1 MGEGEEAMESDCPL
15 YGALESFFR
24 REAGRWGIEA
34 AFLVGSHAALTA
46 RPDSDVDV
54 ALLFSGETDLRVLFD
69 RTNEIAVE
77 LARISRARIDMIVL
91 DPDLSRPMLAYNC
104 IVRGIPLYLRDP
116 ARLAA
121 LRNEAIRQMEDFR
134 IFGVAWQIEA
144 ARRNLEIP
152 SRA

>member
-1 MGEGEEAMESDCPL
+1 MEKDSPL
-15 YGALESFFR
+15 FGALEPFFQ

-34 AFLVGSHAALTA
+34 AFLVGSHAARTA

-54 ALLFSGETDLRVLFD
+54 ALLFSDETDPRALFD
-69 RTNEIAVE
+69 RTNEITVE
-77 LARISRARIDMIVL
+77 LGRVSRARIDMIVL
-91 DPDLSRPMLAYNC
+91 DPDFSRPMLAYNC
-104 IVRGIPLYLRDP
+104 IVRGIPLYLRHP
-116 ARLAA
+116 ARLAV

-134 IFGVAWQIEA
+134 LFGVAWQIEA

>member
-1 MGEGEEAMESDCPL
+1 MEKDFPL
-15 YGALESFFR
+15 ARTLESFFQ
-24 REAGRWGIEA
+24 REAKRLGIEA

-54 ALLFSGETDLRVLFD
+54 ALLFCDETDPRALFD

-77 LARISRARIDMIVL
+77 LGRESRAQIDMIVL

-116 ARLAA
+116 ASLPA
-121 LRNEAIRQMEDFR
+121 LRNEAIRQMEDFCV
-134 IFGVAWQIEA
+134 FGVGWQIEA

-152 SRA
+152 RHA